1 MSARPLNQL
10 PESELF
16 YPFRADQ
23 IPAKGKNAHIEADA
37 AQLKAIAARL
47 EVKAVKSLVADV
59 HMELQNGGHILYISG
74 NLKSDIVQ
82 ECVVTA
88 DPVESHIEDSF
99 EAWYADHE
107 KAVPFIRAKHQ
118 VQSILEGD
126 EAQMLEEKDDPE
138 PLVDGQVDL
147 GEVVIQFLSLSIDP
161 YPRKEGAEAEIV
173 NLAEVTEEKSQ
184 PSADS
189 KAASLRPNPFAA
201 LKNWRPKD

>member
-1 MSARPLNQL
+1 MSAKPLSQL
-10 PESELF
+10 SESELF

-23 IPAKGKNAHIEADA
+23 IPAKGKNAHIKADA
-37 AQLKAIAARL
+37 EQLKAIASRL
-47 EVKAVKSLVADV
+47 DVKTVKFLEADV

-82 ECVVTA
+82 KCVVTGE
-88 DPVESHIEDSF
+88 PVETHVEDSF

-107 KAVPFIRAKHQ
+107 KAVPFVRAKHQ

-126 EAQMLEEKDDPE
+126 EAQMLEERDDPE

-147 GEVVIQFLSLSIDP
+147 GEVVIQFLSLGINP
-161 YPRKEGAEAEIV
+161 YPRKDGAEAEIV
-173 NLAEVTEEKSQ
+173 EFTEISEEKSHASQ
-184 PSADS
+184 QGQ
-189 KAASLRPNPFAA
+189 AASLRPNPFAA